1 MYTFSSVFIRMP
13 PSALK
18 RARHCYTALFSAYWH
33 EARTVKRRRKRE
45 RNSLTAKQSNHMMNR
60 YDVSLVEAAVTWQPE
75 RSLIGWRSICHGLR
89 QRHCAYF
96 IATHIQ
102 AKATSGRTQDKK
114 TMGVCTL
121 AKLVKEERKRRREV
135 NKKQTEKDKN
145 RERKMKERERDKP
158 AGLFSSQ
165 KVKIWLEGPC
175 SESRERN
182 REREINKGRKRKK
195 SRDREQVY
203 VPQRLVPSVYYNLL
217 KGISLSIYR
226 SIC

>member
-102 AKATSGRTQDKK
+102 AKATSGHRTKK

-135 NKKQTEKDKN
+135 NKKTNRKRQKQREKN
-145 RERKMKERERDKP
+145 ERER
-158 AGLFSSQ
+158 
-165 KVKIWLEGPC
+165 
-175 SESRERN
+175 ER
-182 REREINKGRKRKK
+182 
-195 SRDREQVY
+195 
-203 VPQRLVPSVYYNLL
+203 
-217 KGISLSIYR
+217 
-226 SIC
+226 

>member
-1 MYTFSSVFIRMP
+1 
-13 PSALK
+13 
-18 RARHCYTALFSAYWH
+18 
-33 EARTVKRRRKRE
+33 
-45 RNSLTAKQSNHMMNR
+45 
-60 YDVSLVEAAVTWQPE
+60 
-75 RSLIGWRSICHGLR
+75 
-89 QRHCAYF
+89 
-96 IATHIQ
+96 
-102 AKATSGRTQDKK
+102 
-114 TMGVCTL
+114 
-121 AKLVKEERKRRREV
+121 
-135 NKKQTEKDKN
+135 
-145 RERKMKERERDKP
+145 MKERERDKP